1 MNSDAAGDQHDGQT
15 RKQPPADRIATI
27 GITATADDV
36 EGRPVRHKLNVSAQL
51 RPERAAR
58 ALRAAE
64 VRREDTGSLSD
75 GETGPSRQR
84 PGTSRICKRKDSA
97 MAELERREGNFP
109 DRAPGSRNGQ
119 IAQLI
124 EAAYGATPQQRGEGA
139 TLAWG
144 HPAVVRLSGHLA
156 AMQRTV
162 YPVARRRLG
171 EDLNLLWECRAHA
184 RETRWALR
192 LVHCHLAGDGA
203 AGGRKAEN
211 VHGWLEHC
219 LAGYRPA
226 ECSTASTHGPAQLAL
241 IEPPAPEVPGRWP
254 CHPMAGTIE
263 R

>member
-1 MNSDAAGDQHDGQT
+1 
-15 RKQPPADRIATI
+15 
-27 GITATADDV
+27 
-36 EGRPVRHKLNVSAQL
+36 
-51 RPERAAR
+51 
-58 ALRAAE
+58 
-64 VRREDTGSLSD
+64 
-75 GETGPSRQR
+75 
-84 PGTSRICKRKDSA
+84 

-184 RETRWALR
+184 RETGWALR
-192 LVHCHLAGDGA
+192 LLHCHLAGDGA

-226 ECSTASTHGPAQLAL
+226 ERALVASMEERLTAEEREQLTLGYRAALVRAPTRPHPRGPHTGW
-241 IEPPAPEVPGRWP
+241 PGRLAFRLHAFWDGVLDGVDSRP
-254 CHPMAGTIE
+254 GATRPD
-263 R
+263 